1 MRLEKIRLGKMM
13 RILDVYEPWTIGT
26 DKGDGWLFYFDG
38 EKLHNGTDGMTLGE
52 LLRRDCVDVYER
64 EERKYFDD
72 EEYRK
77 HYHFMELEA
86 GLAFIVVGRENGSI

>member
-13 RILDVYEPWTIGT
+13 RILDMHEPWTIGT

-52 LLRRDCVDVYER
+52 ILRRDCVDVYER
-64 EERKYFDD
+64 EERKYWSD
-72 EEYRK
+72 EDREYFN
-77 HYHFMELEA
+77 YMELEA
-86 GLAFIVVGRENGSI
+86 GFAFIVDGYENGSI